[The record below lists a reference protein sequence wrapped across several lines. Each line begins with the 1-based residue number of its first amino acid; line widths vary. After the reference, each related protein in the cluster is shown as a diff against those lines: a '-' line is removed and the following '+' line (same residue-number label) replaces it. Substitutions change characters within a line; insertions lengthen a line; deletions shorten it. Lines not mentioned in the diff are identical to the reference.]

1 MSRVQPRNLEEK
13 QRAEFLNMF
22 WTSIAELKS
31 RDEVKA
37 FFKDLLSESEAI
49 MLARRIKIAERLLQ
63 GVDYEEI
70 QSELH
75 VGRSTIASVH
85 QWLTSGFQGY
95 ETAIKKFTPLKN
107 ASRPVAWSS
116 SIRARGPMSRA
127 SSLTG
132 FTDVASHR
140 SKGARPSKR
149 GQSSSSRQAKNKPRP
164 FSLLNLIGGQR

>member
-75 VGRSTIASVH
+75 VGRSTIASIY

-95 ETAIKKFTPLKN
+95 ETAIKKFS
-107 ASRPVAWSS
+107 AIAHSS
-116 SIRARGPMSRA
+116 SKG
-127 SSLTG
+127 
-132 FTDVASHR
+132 VKSH
-140 SKGARPSKR
+140 KK
-149 GQSSSSRQAKNKPRP
+149 GQSSASRQDKKKQRP